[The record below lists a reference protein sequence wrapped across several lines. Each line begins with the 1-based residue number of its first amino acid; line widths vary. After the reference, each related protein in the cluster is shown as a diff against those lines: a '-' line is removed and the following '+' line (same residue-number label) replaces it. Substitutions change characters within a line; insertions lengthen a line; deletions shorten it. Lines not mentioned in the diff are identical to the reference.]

1 MENASRAELSAQLDG
16 FFALNMDLLSITDT
30 EFRFVRVNQAW
41 ADFLG
46 IPVAELTG
54 RCYLDFIHPQDIAT
68 THRGLEQIL
77 RESELVRFVN
87 RYRYHTGEY
96 RSIEWSARQIG
107 NLVHSVAR
115 DISSHIEYQAN
126 LIRRADFEAM
136 LYSLSSLLMNA
147 NDESFDSMFP
157 TILKELGAHIR
168 CEKILITRYPRDSS
182 KMQRIYSWSKQGEIN
197 QLIQQVETPSQD
209 IAEFTERMCVGEE
222 ILIEQ
227 VEHLPEC
234 WNTLKELLSSQDM
247 PTSNI
252 IPISC
257 GGVCYG
263 FLAFQIAENNLT
275 LMREERGILRFFT
288 RDLGQMLK
296 RMEQDQAL
304 RIALARQKAM
314 LEETVSLN
322 REIEYYMAKL
332 SHDVR
337 TAVYSILGF
346 NRMLLDTELDSIQKH
361 YANLIGNSSDFLHS
375 LVSNVVDFSSIK
387 AGKVEVR
394 SIDFS
399 LKDLVNSCI
408 ANFSLQ
414 AEEKDLSVFA
424 EVDVCI
430 PPIVRGDPDQLARVL
445 TNLIGNAIQNTSQG
459 SVRVQCGMQEL
470 HKDGLRVTIVVSD
483 TGCGIPPEEVERIF
497 QPYRQAHP
505 TGPAAKIGS
514 GLGLP
519 ICSCLME
526 AMQGTIAV
534 SSEVGMGST
543 FTVALPLELESKE
556 DAFQAEADNCI
567 PPAIVYDTN
576 LTSRQHLVDLLRS
589 MGVSVLIA
597 DTPHAVARL
606 VQAPIVQEHRT
617 VQLYFSIDSDDGDIY
632 EELLNLRNGTDVDTR
647 KLIYLMASSYSP
659 AQLQCFMPLV
669 DGFLLKPIQVRRITD
684 LIRSGC
690 TCLLSKSPA
699 PIPEML
705 VRTDAQR
712 VLVVDDFRI
721 NQEIVVYLL
730 EQLGLVVETADD
742 GEQALEMIAA
752 HDYDLIL
759 LDLTLPGLGG
769 AEVARTARA
778 REVSSG
784 ERRPIIAMT
793 ASVVQ
798 GERARCLSIGFDD
811 FLEKPVRSEKLFE
824 VISKWM
830 SSTT

>member
-1 MENASRAELSAQLDG
+1 MENANSAELSARLDG

-30 EFRFVRVNQAW
+30 EYRFVRVNQAW
-41 ADFLG
+41 ADYLG

-54 RCYLDFIHPQDIAT
+54 RCYLDFIHPQDIAI
-68 THRGLEQIL
+68 THHGFEQIL
-77 RESELVRFVN
+77 REGELVRFVN

-115 DISSHIEYQAN
+115 DITGHIEYQAD
-126 LIRRADFEAM
+126 LVRRADFEAM

-147 NDESFDSMFP
+147 NDESLDSIFP

-168 CEKILITRYPRDSS
+168 CEKILIICFPSDSS
-182 KMQRIYSWSKQGEIN
+182 NMQRIYSWSKQGEIN
-197 QLIQQVETPSQD
+197 RLIQQVETPSQD
-209 IAEFTERMCVGEE
+209 LAEFTERMCVGEE

-247 PTSNI
+247 PASNV

-275 LMREERGILRFFT
+275 LMREERGLLRFFT

-304 RIALARQKAM
+304 RIALAQQKAM

-361 YANLIGNSSDFLHS
+361 YANLIRNSSDFLHS

-387 AGKVEVR
+387 TGKVEVR

-399 LKDLVNSCI
+399 LKDLVNSYI

-414 AEEKDLSVFA
+414 AEEKDLSVFS

-430 PPIVRGDPDQLARVL
+430 PPIVRGDPDLLARVL

-470 HKDGLRVTIVVSD
+470 HKDGLRVWIEVSD

-497 QPYRQAHP
+497 QPYRQVHP
-505 TGPAAKIGS
+505 SGPAAISGS

-526 AMQGTIAV
+526 AMQGTIDV

-556 DAFQAEADNCI
+556 DTSLAEADNCI
-567 PPAIVYDTN
+567 PPAIVYETN
-576 LTSRQHLVDLLRS
+576 LTSRQHLVDFLRS

-606 VQAPIVQEHRT
+606 VQVPIVQDHRT
-617 VQLYFSIDSDDGDIY
+617 VQVYFSIDRDDGDIY

-647 KLIYLMASSYSP
+647 KLIYLMSSSYSP
-659 AQLQCFMPLV
+659 TKLQCFIPLV

-699 PIPEML
+699 PTPEKL
-705 VRTDAQR
+705 VHNDAQR
-712 VLVVDDFRI
+712 VLVVDDLRI

-759 LDLTLPGLGG
+759 LDLNLPGLGG

-778 REVSSG
+778 REVSRG
-784 ERRPIIAMT
+784 KRCPIIAMT

-798 GERARCLSIGFDD
+798 GERTRCLSIGFDD

-830 SSTT
+830 PSTT